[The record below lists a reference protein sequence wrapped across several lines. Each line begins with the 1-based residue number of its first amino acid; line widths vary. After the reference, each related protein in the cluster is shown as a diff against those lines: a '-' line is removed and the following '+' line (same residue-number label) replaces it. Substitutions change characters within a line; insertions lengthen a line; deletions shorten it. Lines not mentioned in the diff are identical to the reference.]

1 MAARAGLAALVLGT
15 LLAAAAYGSAFLPGE
30 PPLWGALAM
39 VLGIALMSVGSMAL
53 GAARSGRPLGRLTW
67 ALAATFLILVLC
79 FGLALVLPRKG
90 DDGVSLWAGLPR
102 RAALVLYGVGILP
115 ALFLP
120 LAYALTFRERTL
132 DAGDIERI
140 RAARPGQ
147 AP

>member
-1 MAARAGLAALVLGT
+1 MAARTGLASLVLGS
-15 LLAAAAYGSAFLPGE
+15 LAAAAAYLSAFLPGD

-39 VLGIALMSVGSMAL
+39 VLGIALMSVGSMVL
-53 GAARSGRPLGRLTW
+53 GAARAGRRLGPLAWVFALTF
-67 ALAATFLILVLC
+67 AIVVLC
-79 FGLALVLPRKG
+79 FGVALLLPP
-90 DDGVSLWAGLPR
+90 DGERAAELWAGLPR
-102 RAALVLYGVGILP
+102 RAAVVLYGVGVTP

-120 LAYALTFRERTL
+120 LAYALTFREQTL

>member
-1 MAARAGLAALVLGT
+1 MAARIGLASLVLGT
-15 LLAAAAYGSAFLPGE
+15 VAAAAAYLSAFLPGD

-53 GAARSGRPLGRLTW
+53 GAARAGRPLGRLAW
-67 ALAATFLILVLC
+67 ALALTFVILLLC
-79 FGLALVLPRKG
+79 FGLALLLPPGG
-90 DDGVSLWAGLPR
+90 DRGAGLWAGLPR
-102 RAALVLYGVGILP
+102 RAALVLYGVGVLP
-115 ALFLP
+115 ACFLP
-120 LAYALTFRERTL
+120 LAYAMTFGERTL

>member
-1 MAARAGLAALVLGT
+1 
-15 LLAAAAYGSAFLPGE
+15 
-30 PPLWGALAM
+30 
-39 VLGIALMSVGSMAL
+39 
-53 GAARSGRPLGRLTW
+53 
-67 ALAATFLILVLC
+67 
-79 FGLALVLPRKG
+79 VLPRKG

>member
-1 MAARAGLAALVLGT
+1 MAARTGLASLVLGA
-15 LLAAAAYGSAFLPGE
+15 LAAATAYSSAFLPGD

-53 GAARSGRPLGRLTW
+53 GAARAGRPLGRLGW
-67 ALAATFLILVLC
+67 ALAATFAILVLG
-79 FGLALVLPRKG
+79 FGLALLLPR
-90 DDGVSLWAGLPR
+90 DAARLWAGLPR
-102 RAALVLYGVGILP
+102 RAALVLYGVGVLP

-140 RAARPGQ
+140 RAARNRQ
-147 AP
+147 VE